1 MPGISDNCS
10 TISFTGTHDSGFQFP
25 LGSTT
30 VTYTLVDAAG
40 NTAESSFVVTVNDIE
55 MPILVNMPLS
65 ISVTNDEG
73 QCGANVEWDDPI
85 PWDNCNL
92 TDFDVSHQSGAYFPI
107 GTTTVDFVVFDG
119 IGQTTIASIEI
130 TVDDEEDPKI
140 NGMPAD
146 RTIPAEAGL
155 CSATNDWTQPVPSD
169 NCEVVSFAASHQPG
183 DSFSVGTTEVSYTV
197 EDSAGIVVTDQFL
210 ITVID
215 SETPEIIRIPDNA
228 VIFADQDECSTV
240 VEWIAPDSQDN
251 CGIATFDI
259 THASGSSFITGVTTV
274 EISTEDLHGNQ
285 ASASFTVTVLDDQE
299 PVLSGVPSN
308 IAVSIDAGQCGATIT
323 WDEPGCY

>member
-1 MPGISDNCS
+1 TYTVSDSSGLIVTDTFTINVEDNQSPEFASAPSTMSLGNDPDLCGAIVTWVDPVVEDNCAIDSISYTHDSGSLFAVGTTAVTITALDANGNAADHSFEITVQDTQLPTLTGVPEDMSIGNDPAQCFAVVNWALPGISDNCS

-130 TVDDEEDPKI
+130 TVDDEE
-140 NGMPAD
+140 
-146 RTIPAEAGL
+146 
-155 CSATNDWTQPVPSD
+155 
-169 NCEVVSFAASHQPG
+169 
-183 DSFSVGTTEVSYTV
+183 
-197 EDSAGIVVTDQFL
+197 
-210 ITVID
+210 
-215 SETPEIIRIPDNA
+215 
-228 VIFADQDECSTV
+228 
-240 VEWIAPDSQDN
+240 
-251 CGIATFDI
+251 
-259 THASGSSFITGVTTV
+259 
-274 EISTEDLHGNQ
+274 
-285 ASASFTVTVLDDQE
+285 
-299 PVLSGVPSN
+299 
-308 IAVSIDAGQCGATIT
+308 
-323 WDEPGCY
+323 

>member
-1 MPGISDNCS
+1 
-10 TISFTGTHDSGFQFP
+10 
-25 LGSTT
+25 
-30 VTYTLVDAAG
+30 
-40 NTAESSFVVTVNDIE
+40 
-55 MPILVNMPLS
+55 
-65 ISVTNDEG
+65 
-73 QCGANVEWDDPI
+73 
-85 PWDNCNL
+85 
-92 TDFDVSHQSGAYFPI
+92 
-107 GTTTVDFVVFDG
+107 
-119 IGQTTIASIEI
+119 
-130 TVDDEEDPKI
+130 PKI

-323 WDEPGCY
+323 WDEPVATDNCQIVGFGSDIPNGSFYSVGTTIVTYSVSDPSGNESEASFSISITDDEDPEFVGLQNLLVVDSDPGVCGATVSWDQPQVSDNCGVDTITSSHQSGEIFALGDTAVDLLATDIHGNETAASFTIRVLDQELPQ